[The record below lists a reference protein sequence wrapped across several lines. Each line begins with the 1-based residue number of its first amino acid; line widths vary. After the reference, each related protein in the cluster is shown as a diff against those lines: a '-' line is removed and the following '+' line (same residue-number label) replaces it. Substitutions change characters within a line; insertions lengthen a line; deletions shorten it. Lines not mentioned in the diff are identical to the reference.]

1 MPKSTNKVQ
10 IIHGLSNFHIAV
22 LDTDTKEL
30 LEYGEVQKIEG
41 AVAMSIT
48 PNEEQTP
55 KYADNGVFAMLGQ
68 VSDLDATMT
77 MIDLPEKIRQ
87 EIYGNKEK
95 NGVQFANQ
103 NDVKKEIAIGF
114 QAEKHGG
121 GTRFYWMLRGMPSI
135 APIEHGTDEGTIE
148 PRDME
153 VEIKFMPLLHN
164 GNYKSELDT
173 TEITSEQWFADV
185 IATEDDAEELVVT
198 P

>member
-1 MPKSTNKVQ
+1 MEKSNKVQ
-10 IIHGLSNFHIAV
+10 IIHGLSNFHIAI
-22 LDTDTKEL
+22 LNSDTKEV
-30 LEYGEVQKIEG
+30 LEYGEVQSVEG

-77 MIDLPEKIRQ
+77 MIDLPASIRK
-87 EIYGNKEK
+87 EIYGNKET
-95 NGVQFANQ
+95 NGVKFSNKA
-103 NDVKKEIAIGF
+103 DVKKEIALGF

-135 APIEHGTDEGTIE
+135 APIEHGTDEGTVE
-148 PRDME
+148 PKDME
-153 VEIKFMPLLHN
+153 VGIKFMALQNN
-164 GNYKSELDT
+164 GNYKAELDSD
-173 TEITSEQWFADV
+173 EVTSKQWFADV
-185 IATEDDAEELVVT
+185 VATEKDAEALTVT